1 MVTGKIEDRVS
12 EHYRHSTLEQA
23 IVDALTASGVHT
35 NRLSPADLAPVDE
48 FHIGGR
54 QATIEFAEQLEVRP
68 GMYLLDIGSGI
79 GGASRYFA
87 AERGCRVAG
96 IDLTKEYVQVA
107 ENLASRVG
115 LSGSVR
121 YQHGSALALPF
132 PADTFDGS
140 YMLHV
145 GMNVEDKATLFR
157 EVWRVLKPGGVFGI
171 YDVMREGDGDFNFP
185 VPWATTADTSFVVRA
200 TSYRRL
206 LEVAGFTV
214 RKQRNRREFT
224 IQFFD
229 RMRERAAQSG
239 GPPPLGLH
247 ILMGATTPEKVA
259 NMIGN
264 LERGLLGPT
273 EIICRK

>member
-1 MVTGKIEDRVS
+1 LRIASASITG
-12 EHYRHSTLEQA
+12 TTLWLEQA

-54 QATIEFAEQLEVRP
+54 QATIEFAAATPAAAAEQLEVRP

-96 IDLTKEYVQVA
+96 IDLTEEYVRVA

-115 LSGSVR
+115 LSGSAR

-132 PADTFDGS
+132 PADMFDGS

-145 GMNVEDKATLFR
+145 GMNVEDT
-157 EVWRVLKPGGVFGI
+157 
-171 YDVMREGDGDFNFP
+171 
-185 VPWATTADTSFVVRA
+185 
-200 TSYRRL
+200 
-206 LEVAGFTV
+206 
-214 RKQRNRREFT
+214 RRELS
-224 IQFFD
+224 D
-229 RMRERAAQSG
+229 
-239 GPPPLGLH
+239 
-247 ILMGATTPEKVA
+247 
-259 NMIGN
+259 
-264 LERGLLGPT
+264 
-273 EIICRK
+273 